1 VRSRIVSSAI
11 FVTAC
16 GLAALANAQSGTSV
30 GRIPPHPYQKLNN
43 DGYARFVFG
52 ANAPEN
58 LVVELRSIFIKA
70 GGQTQLTSLPGPGLL
85 EVKNGAGTISLGKHG
100 KPTALDP
107 AKLTKLDMHA
117 TATLNNTGGQPLVV
131 QLYLFEAK

>member
-1 VRSRIVSSAI
+1 MRSRIVSSAI

-58 LVVELRSIFIKA
+58 LVVELRSILSRQA
-70 GGQTQLTSLPGPGLL
+70 GRPNSPRC
-85 EVKNGAGTISLGKHG
+85 
-100 KPTALDP
+100 P
-107 AKLTKLDMHA
+107 APASSK
-117 TATLNNTGGQPLVV
+117 
-131 QLYLFEAK
+131 